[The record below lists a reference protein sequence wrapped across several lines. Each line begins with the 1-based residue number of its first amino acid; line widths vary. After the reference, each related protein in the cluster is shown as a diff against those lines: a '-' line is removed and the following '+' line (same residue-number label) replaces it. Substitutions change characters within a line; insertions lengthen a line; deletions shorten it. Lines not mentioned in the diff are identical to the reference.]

1 LMNPT
6 TDDTAYFGGIE
17 IIMCTWS
24 ARRCPSSIRHSFCSA
39 SFRNTSPK
47 CLRNPPYKTLRRH
60 FGIKT
65 TWYLH
70 SHFEWLK
77 LSYSSI
83 QILLDVCLAAHVL
96 EFLGWTPVNVK
107 LLLPPRQSRGNSRY
121 NRLAREGNS
130 MVSTALSLLATTAF
144 LTLPAVII
152 WGWLRWMR
160 RKKPFTLFSTLS
172 LIGLALATASE
183 SLAISMVIYARVK
196 GGFEYYDPPLMR
208 IYAWGMLIS
217 LVGLALSAIGVWRP
231 SSLRWHALTCTIG
244 TLLYWLVQA
253 AN

>member
-121 NRLAREGNS
+121 IRLHDDGGNGAARIQPERRSENRFPPARWICVAGRMLRIDIQLA
-130 MVSTALSLLATTAF
+130 MFLLAGVVRDYLVAKRIYPLTA
-144 LTLPAVII
+144 
-152 WGWLRWMR
+152 
-160 RKKPFTLFSTLS
+160 
-172 LIGLALATASE
+172 GLA
-183 SLAISMVIYARVK
+183 SLRKPSPMT
-196 GGFEYYDPPLMR
+196 GGEQSDTIAGQAPF
-208 IYAWGMLIS
+208 
-217 LVGLALSAIGVWRP
+217 SAI
-231 SSLRWHALTCTIG
+231 
-244 TLLYWLVQA
+244 Q
-253 AN
+253 